1 MNPRPRG
8 TTAGAPF
15 ARLLEMLRPD
25 LVRFAFWLAR
35 DRAVAEDVVQETLIR
50 AWKSREELKDQAA
63 ARPWLFT
70 IIRREH
76 ARLYE
81 RKRLPTVDVET
92 VEALGDPA
100 LASDGDAG
108 LEDLRRAIMQL
119 PDEYREPLVLQVLGG
134 LTTSEIAAELG
145 LTQAAVLTRLFR
157 ARNRLRVIYGLPAR
171 GGRGMSNECAHA
183 RIAIGGEPHALPP
196 EVTAHLATCAAC
208 RQFHAETLSLDG
220 RLRAALELPL
230 SNFRKAGTSTGAPF
244 RTGRVGRA
252 GLARRR
258 QFLAVQAADCAGRR
272 SGRTRQARK
281 R

>member
-1 MNPRPRG
+1 MNAASRG
-8 TTAGAPF
+8 TTVAGAF
-15 ARLLEMLRPD
+15 TRLLEMLRPD
-25 LVRFAFWLAR
+25 LLRFAYWLAR
-35 DRAVAEDVVQETLIR
+35 DRQVAEDVVQETLIR

-119 PDEYREPLVLQVLGG
+119 PDEYREPLVMQVLGG
-134 LTTSEIAAELG
+134 FTTGEIAADLG

-157 ARNRLRVIYGLPAR
+157 ARNRLRVIYGLEPAE
-171 GGRGMSNECAHA
+171 N
-183 RIAIGGEPHALPP
+183 
-196 EVTAHLATCAAC
+196 
-208 RQFHAETLSLDG
+208 AE
-220 RLRAALELPL
+220 
-230 SNFRKAGTSTGAPF
+230 
-244 RTGRVGRA
+244 
-252 GLARRR
+252 
-258 QFLAVQAADCAGRR
+258 
-272 SGRTRQARK
+272 
-281 R
+281 